1 MMNVATKDQI
11 NPFNG
16 VLDVLGPTFWLF
28 CENFWLITKIVFV
41 IVAPFEIFKALSS
54 LGTQV
59 GWEFTIA
66 VFLLDKVCKVL
77 IAPALI
83 YALMRVR
90 ATGKA
95 PSVSEAYHWGFRK
108 LGKLFVCA
116 ALVWTLQALGFGIC
130 IIPGIFVVLVFVL
143 VYPIAIL
150 ETGSPSEI
158 LLDSFDRTKEHLG
171 KILVAAAVIWG
182 LIQIISFPTYAVAE
196 LASTNAAFRP
206 LSIATDIIADIIEQ
220 ATTVL
225 SLVIYLSIR
234 ALWRGGTQF

>member
-1 MMNVATKDQI
+1 MMNVATKDEI

-16 VLDVLGPTFWLF
+16 VLDVLGPTIRLF
-28 CENFWLITKIVFV
+28 GENLWLISKIVFV
-41 IVAPFEIFKALSS
+41 IVAPFEIFKALSPPS
-54 LGTQV
+54 TRV
-59 GWEFTIA
+59 EWEFTIG
-66 VFLLDKVCKVL
+66 VFILDKVCKVL

-90 ATGKA
+90 DTGKA
-95 PSVSEAYHWGFRK
+95 PTVSEAYHWGFRK

-116 ALVWTLQALGFGIC
+116 TLVWILQGLGFAMC
-130 IIPGIFVVLVFVL
+130 IIPGIFAMLVLLL
-143 VYPIAIL
+143 VYPIAVL

-171 KILVAAAVIWG
+171 KILVAAAVIWV
-182 LIQIISFPTYAVAE
+182 LIQIASFPTYPVAE
-196 LASTNAAFRP
+196 LASTNPAFRP
-206 LSIATDIIADIIEQ
+206 LSIATEIMADIVEQ

-234 ALWRGGTQF
+234 ALWRGGTQY